1 MTSALVTNHVNNYHI
16 NNAET
21 RLFHRE
27 KHDEDVVYSDD
38 AIQADNGAVQQ
49 LGIFEPVL
57 ARETARREEK
67 EKLLDAEVV
76 IGRLA
81 MVAAVLFLSTELIGG
96 KSIPEQIHDYL
107 SWG

>member
-1 MTSALVTNHVNNYHI
+1 MASALVTNHVKDYHI
-16 NNAET
+16 DNAET
-21 RLFHRE
+21 RLSNRE

-38 AIQADNGAVQQ
+38 VIQADNGAVQQ

-96 KSIPEQIHDYL
+96 KSIPEQIIDYL
-107 SWG
+107 S